1 MASLLLVKLL
11 KRIFEVLPMVT
22 QLNGSVVKAFDIL
35 RLFGEGRSEITTA
48 EVSNEMEL
56 NFVTAHR
63 FLRTL
68 EHVGALVAV
77 SKGRYRLS
85 YAFVDL
91 GDRVASGDPL
101 GRILQPILNAMT
113 ADLQEASM
121 ATTFQSD
128 MVVCIARAISGR
140 QLSVDIRVGSRLEAW
155 CTAHGKTWL
164 AFMPE
169 RQRQRYLDT
178 VERSRFTPNTLV
190 NRQALERQIAQAQR
204 AGHAVNDGEREDG
217 IRAVAVPLLAR
228 GGRMIAGLSVFG
240 PASRMTDAVMARALE
255 RLLLAAKEGE
265 QLLYG
270 RPLKETDQ
278 N

>member
-1 MASLLLVKLL
+1 
-11 KRIFEVLPMVT
+11 MVT

-35 RLFGEGRSEITTA
+35 RLFSADRNDVTTA
-48 EVSNEMEL
+48 EVSGELDL

-91 GDRVASGDPL
+91 GDRVAAGDPL
-101 GRILQPILNAMT
+101 GRILQPVLNAMT
-113 ADLQEASM
+113 TDLQEASM
-121 ATTFQSD
+121 ATAFQAD
-128 MVVCIARAISGR
+128 MVVCIARAMSGR

-169 RQRQRYLDT
+169 RQRRQYLET
-178 VERSRFTPNTLV
+178 VERTSFTRNTIAD
-190 NRQALERQIAQAQR
+190 RTALERSLIDVR
-204 AGHAVNDGEREDG
+204 AAGYAINDGEREEG

-228 GGRMIAGLSVFG
+228 GGKMVAGLSVFG
-240 PASRMTDAVMARALE
+240 PASRMTDETMERALR
-255 RLLLAAKEGE
+255 RLRQAADEARVA
-265 QLLYG
+265 LYG
-270 RPLKETDQ
+270 KQPDTP
-278 N
+278 